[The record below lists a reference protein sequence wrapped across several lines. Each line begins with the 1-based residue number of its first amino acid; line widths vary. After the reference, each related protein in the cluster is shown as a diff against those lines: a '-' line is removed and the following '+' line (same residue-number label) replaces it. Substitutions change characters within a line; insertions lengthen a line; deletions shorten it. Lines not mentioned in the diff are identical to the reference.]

1 MQARPK
7 KLEDVPRKP
16 TVVSDCEA
24 EGEEEDDGD
33 GEAIDPDEDPTGDSG
48 VARAIVQ
55 LTRICSKLS
64 DQKAKKSDGLES
76 LLDGLG
82 SATSSETSSLP
93 GNRRNAAALR
103 ALQKCLRE
111 NPKLI
116 YESVEAQLATDFSSQ
131 VTLPGEPLQPGM
143 TARGWLTSRSRL
155 QHYQT
160 HIRWSWQVAGIWDC
174 LMQNKV
180 AEARARCSLL
190 LGASDQASIDGG
202 SWLLGNIALLE
213 PAPPYHLFVNRG
225 QISNQDLQ
233 HTALLDP
240 RWIEVFLGHVKE
252 VDSFQ
257 EAKKKVEQEFSEPK
271 WKQRQGRGSEE
282 AVPKRKAESQAQ
294 SGQQQQQ
301 QFAAS
306 GHCCRQGLAVEAQP
320 CREEPKA
327 GEPSGIYDSQPVIR
341 IMACMCPVRM
351 PPLFPVE
358 PFGKP
363 SSASA

>member
-1 MQARPK
+1 M
-7 KLEDVPRKP
+7 
-16 TVVSDCEA
+16 
-24 EGEEEDDGD
+24 
-33 GEAIDPDEDPTGDSG
+33 
-48 VARAIVQ
+48 Q

-257 EAKKKVEQEFSEPK
+257 EAKKKLSKSSASPSGSNAKDEDQKKPYPK
-271 WKQRQGRGSEE
+271 GK
-282 AVPKRKAESQAQ
+282 PKAK
-294 SGQQQQQ
+294 
-301 QFAAS
+301 
-306 GHCCRQGLAVEAQP
+306 
-320 CREEPKA
+320 PKA
-327 GEPSGIYDSQPVIR
+327 GNSSNSSSQP
-341 IMACMCPVRM
+341 ADTAAA
-351 PPLFPVE
+351 
-358 PFGKP
+358 KD
-363 SSASA
+363 